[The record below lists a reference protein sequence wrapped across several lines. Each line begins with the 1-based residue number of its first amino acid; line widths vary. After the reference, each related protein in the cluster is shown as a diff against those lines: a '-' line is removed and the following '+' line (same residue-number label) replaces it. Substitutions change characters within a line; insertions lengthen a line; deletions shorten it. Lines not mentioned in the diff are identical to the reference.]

1 METIRGYR
9 ILRELTP
16 AAGRVFEAERG
27 GRRYELREIPGCRF
41 PTEEG
46 VPCPDALRPAQ
57 ARAESF
63 LQRLCCTVAHLRS
76 RLRADG
82 PVALPEEVFRAGQMI
97 CAAVPLPE
105 PCAYRLEALH
115 ERLSHTQLA
124 QLLRSLLLQLEAL
137 GRIGFVHGDCSPER
151 LCISRK
157 DDVLTAT
164 LTGCENGFA
173 AGRRPAWL
181 DADPLCAAPELIR
194 LRSAMDAGAVPE
206 ECEAAAAAVGCAADM
221 FALGCTFCYVLTGSP
236 WTATD
241 GSGRPVPPGRQLLLG
256 APLQLPEMHAVWRSL
271 LRRMTAPDP
280 ASRPSPRAM
289 IDVVNACISGG
300 LFGELAEPW
309 ADFDVLAEPHSR
321 NTRIVRHHGRRML
334 MRHVADLWQLPRPF
348 LWRPG
353 GAQQLR
359 CAHSHALK
367 LLERLE
373 KRVRALAGA
382 CGILRAFDVI
392 RRGRRVFVAIP
403 LPAGTLHPLGALP
416 ALTSPEEA
424 AALLTGLLEDM
435 QRLHD
440 AGLLHGALDG
450 DSIAVLIP
458 EGGRP
463 QLLLTDPHRLCALQE
478 ISRGFLSDA
487 SPELL
492 APEMAAIRTAAHA
505 DDCRAALS
513 RLSPAAD
520 VFSLGLLAHEM
531 LEGEMPRMAGDGCFT
546 FAMAARRQVIVL
558 AESLP
563 PHQRLLLRRMLA
575 PDPTER
581 LNSCGEAARLFNA
594 ASPAEARA
602 ASVMPV
608 AESPVCFVQ
617 ELPEA
622 FLDAGAALLLPP
634 ATAEE
639 VCELPEAF
647 VDGGDE
653 LLWKSPVGGM
663 GLRSGME
670 PSVPVVA
677 AAAEEMLCIADLDE
691 DYSVSDYGELP
702 SGFLR
707 QPAVCREDGMAVLLR
722 PLLPR
727 LSFLGEHAG
736 WFEDRRRDWNRIA
749 AAAGL
754 MPVKAIAQ
762 HGGVAYGV
770 TPACD
775 EWERLTKVDFTGCSP
790 WLAHKWISEV
800 LRQLR
805 ELHCRGLRCPLI
817 SPGEVAFLARRAP
830 LQVRL
835 HGFDHFLRPEY
846 PQDAQL
852 WLQQLQDR
860 YYEEECRSWAADQP
874 MAYLAPEAWENAFC
888 GASHPMTPSTD
899 LFGVGVLLHVMLAG
913 RHPVRGGENWRDAY
927 AREKVVIDGKIPF
940 AFRCLIMRMLAEDPA
955 ERPADCDEVLAC
967 LEQIAGEEK
976 KVRTVTVRRDG
987 IPLAGSTAEL
997 YAVDRGAE
1005 HYVASA
1011 RVGTGGRAAF
1021 RGCMPAG
1028 FTYEVRCG
1036 AHRQTCRWRL
1046 T

>member
-1 METIRGYR
+1 METICGYR

-16 AAGRVFEAERG
+16 VRGRVFEAERG
-27 GRRYELREIPGCRF
+27 GRRYEIREIPGCRF

-46 VPCPDALRPAQ
+46 ISCPDALRPAQ
-57 ARAESF
+57 ARAERF
-63 LQRLCCTVAHLRS
+63 LQRLCSTVTHLRS
-76 RLRADG
+76 RLHADG

-105 PCAYRLEALH
+105 PCAQRLETLH

-137 GRIGFVHGDCSPER
+137 GRIGFVHGDCSPEH
-151 LCISRK
+151 LSISRK
-157 DDVLTAT
+157 DDVLTAA
-164 LTGCENGFA
+164 LTGSETGFA
-173 AGRRPAWL
+173 AGRKPAWL
-181 DADPLCAAPELIR
+181 DADPLYAAPELIR
-194 LRSAMDAGAVPE
+194 LRSAMDGSAAPE
-206 ECEAAAAAVGCAADM
+206 KCEAAAAAVGCAADM
-221 FALGCTFCYVLTGSP
+221 FALGCTFCHILTGSP

-241 GSGRPVPPGRQLLLG
+241 GSGRPVPPGRQLLMG
-256 APLQLPEMHAVWRSL
+256 VPPQLPEMHAVWRSL
-271 LRRMTAPDP
+271 LCRMTAPDP

-300 LFGELAEPW
+300 LFGELADPW
-309 ADFDVLAEPHSR
+309 ADFDVLAEFSG
-321 NTRIVRHHGRRML
+321 NADARIVQHHGRRTL
-334 MRHVADLWQLPRPF
+334 MRHAADLWQLPRPF

-367 LLERLE
+367 RLERLE
-373 KRVRALAGA
+373 KRVRPLAGM

-403 LPAGTLHPLGALP
+403 LPVGTLHPLSALFH
-416 ALTSPEEA
+416 LTSPEEE

-435 QRLHD
+435 QRLHE

-463 QLLLTDPHRLCALQE
+463 QLLLTDPHRLHTRQE
-478 ISRGFLSDA
+478 ISRGFLSDT
-487 SPELL
+487 SPGLL
-492 APEMAAIRTAAHA
+492 APEMAETLTAANA
-505 DDCRAALS
+505 EERRAALS
-513 RLSPAAD
+513 RLGPAAD
-520 VFSLGLLAHEM
+520 VFSLGLLAHEI
-531 LEGEMPRMAGDGCFT
+531 LTGEMPRMAADGCLT
-546 FAMAARRQVIVL
+546 LAMASQRQAIVL

-563 PHQRLLLRRMLA
+563 PHQKMLLRRMLA
-575 PDPTER
+575 PDPAER
-581 LNSCGEAARLFNA
+581 LKSCGEAARLLNA
-594 ASPAEARA
+594 ALPAEAHA
-602 ASVMPV
+602 ASAVPV

-622 FLDAGAALLLPP
+622 FLDAGAALLLRP
-634 ATAEE
+634 AAPAMI
-639 VCELPEAF
+639 CELPEVF
-647 VDGGDE
+647 VDGGDALLCKLPAGGAE
-653 LLWKSPVGGM
+653 LSAP
-663 GLRSGME
+663 
-670 PSVPVVA
+670 
-677 AAAEEMLCIADLDE
+677 EEALHIADLDE

-707 QPAVCREDGMAVLLR
+707 QPATCREDGRAVLLR

-727 LSFLGEHAG
+727 LSFLAEHAG
-736 WFEDRRRDWNRIA
+736 WFEQRRRDWNRIA
-749 AAAGL
+749 SAAGL

-775 EWERLTKVDFTGCSP
+775 EWERLTALNFAACSP
-790 WLAHKWISEV
+790 WLAHKWISDL

-805 ELHCRGLRCPLI
+805 ELHRRGLRCPLI
-817 SPGEVAFLARRAP
+817 SPGEVAFLAQRAP
-830 LQVRL
+830 MHVRL
-835 HGFDHFLRPEY
+835 HGFDHFQRPEH
-846 PQDAQL
+846 PQDEQL

-860 YYEEECRSWAADQP
+860 HYEEECRSWAADQP
-874 MAYLAPEAWENAFC
+874 MAYLAPEACENVFC
-888 GASHPMTPSTD
+888 GAGHPLTPATD
-899 LFGVGVLLHVMLAG
+899 LFGVGVLLHVMLTG
-913 RHPVRGGENWRDAY
+913 RHPVRGGRNWRDAY
-927 AREKVVIDGKIPF
+927 AREKVMIDGKIPF
-940 AFRCLIMRMLAEDPA
+940 AFRCLIMKLLAEDPA
-955 ERPADCDEVLAC
+955 ERPADCDEVLAW
-967 LEQIAGEEK
+967 LERIAGEEK

-987 IPLAGSTAEL
+987 VPLAGSTAEL
-997 YAVDRGAE
+997 YAVGRGAE

-1021 RGCMPAG
+1021 KGCMPAG
-1028 FTYEVRCG
+1028 FAYEVRCG